1 MASNKKD
8 LFVAIDGNAIVHR
21 AFHAYP
27 QNLTTSDG
35 LAVNAV
41 YGFTVMLLAAL
52 KQFDPKYVF
61 CSFDTKAPTF
71 RHAKFADY
79 KGTRKPTDEG
89 LLAQF
94 PIVEQVL
101 NAFNIPVIKKPGFE
115 ADDILGTVAQWRK
128 NGKWKDEQ
136 FEMYILTGD
145 RDLLQLVGDDVTV
158 CMPVGSFSNLGIYDE
173 HKTLEKYGY
182 LPSQVIDHK
191 ALVGDPSDNIPGV
204 KGIGEKTAITLLSK
218 YGTLDN
224 ICKNLTE
231 IGGRSAKLIGEGIEQ
246 AEFSKDLATIS
257 TDLDLELDLKGCVAR
272 DFDENSLITIF
283 KKLEFKSLISKIPKS
298 DNHIEQG
305 GAVGQFGLFGA
316 PVLEKEVEID
326 WESLKNRVKMVV
338 YGYISKEESS
348 NGIEW
353 LFQVVVDNSGE
364 VFCGKVSSF
373 TKYEECETWYYNIEE
388 MVSRNYIAYGNGL
401 DIRFLAYNL
410 SSGKKNYTLSSLA
423 FDHTLHTLP
432 EKISTFDLQNV
443 GNVLLEIVSELI
455 KKMVS
460 MKHGEYVTEKISVL
474 KGKIKKKDVNSF
486 EMVVKDIEIPVA
498 RILARMEERGIALD
512 LKYLKKLD
520 TEIDGEIAKESKKV
534 WEEVGHEFN
543 INSPKQLSDVLFNE
557 LQLPASGKDKST
569 REEVLHSLINMH
581 GCIPHI
587 LHFRE
592 LSKLSGTYVKP
603 LIEINRSEVHTDF
616 KQMGTTSGR
625 FSSINPNMQNI
636 PAKGDWASKIRA
648 MFVARPGFKLV
659 GADYSQM
666 EFRIMADIS
675 KDPALLSDFANK
687 KDIHLATASRV
698 LNKDIKEVT
707 QKERYLAKTINFAI
721 LFGQSKY
728 GLSKLANIPVELA
741 TQYIDEYFRDYSCV
755 AKYIKNATRDAIDVG
770 YVQSMFGRT
779 RYVAGLTSRNR
790 NIVNAA
796 IREAVNM
803 PIQGGEADIMKLAMI
818 DIQKKIDEKYREKAY
833 ILLQIHD
840 ELNFEAKSEIVE
852 DFAKDIEKIMTN
864 VFPLSV
870 PLGVHVSIGNNMS
883 ELK

>member
-1 MASNKKD
+1 MASKKD
-8 LFVAIDGNAIVHR
+8 LFVAIDGNAIIHR

-27 QNLTTSDG
+27 QTLTTSDG
-35 LAVNAV
+35 LQVNAV
-41 YGFTVMLLAAL
+41 YGFTVMLLAAF

-79 KGTRKPTDEG
+79 KGTRKATDEE

-128 NGKWKDEQ
+128 TGKWKSEE

-145 RDLLQLVGDDVTV
+145 RDLLQLVGPDVTV
-158 CMPVGSFSNLGIYDE
+158 VMPIGGFSNLELFDE

-182 LPSQVIDHK
+182 LPSQVIDYK

-204 KGIGEKTAITLLSK
+204 KGIGEKTTVTLLQK

-224 ICKNLTE
+224 ICKNLNE

-257 TDLDLELDLKGCVAR
+257 TDLDLDLDLKGCVAR
-272 DFDENSLITIF
+272 DFDETSLITVF

-298 DNHIEQG
+298 DNRIEQG
-305 GAVGQFGLFGA
+305 GAVGQFGLFGG
-316 PVLEKEVEID
+316 PISEKEVEID
-326 WESLKNRVKMVV
+326 WASLQNRVKTAV

-353 LFQVVVDNSGE
+353 LFQAVVDNSGE
-364 VFCGKVSSF
+364 VFCGKVVSF
-373 TKYEECETWYYNIEE
+373 TKYEDCETWYYNIED
-388 MVSRNYIAYGNGL
+388 MVSRKYEVLGNGL
-401 DIRFLAYNL
+401 DIRLLAYNI
-410 SSGKKNYTLSSLA
+410 SSGKKNYSLGSLA
-423 FDHTLHTLP
+423 FDYTLHTLP
-432 EKISTFDLQNV
+432 EKISIIDIPNV
-443 GNVLLEIVSELI
+443 GNVLVEIIGELT
-455 KKMVS
+455 KKMKEI
-460 MKHGEYVTEKISVL
+460 KHDEYVAKKFTTLKEKFNE
-474 KGKIKKKDVNSF
+474 KDINEY
-486 EMVVKDIEIPVA
+486 EMVMKDIEIPIA
-498 RILARMEERGIALD
+498 KILAKMEERGIALD
-512 LKYLKKLD
+512 LTYLKKLN
-520 TEIDGEIAKESKKV
+520 TEIDGEIERESKKI
-534 WEEVGHEFN
+534 WQEVGHEFN

-557 LQLPASGKDKST
+557 LQLPAFGKDKST
-569 REEVLHSLINMH
+569 REEVLSTLINAH
-581 GCIPHI
+581 PSIAHI

-603 LIEINRSEVHTDF
+603 LIEINSSEVHTDF
-616 KQMGTTSGR
+616 KQMGTSSGR
-625 FSSINPNMQNI
+625 FASINPNMQNI
-636 PAKGDWASKIRA
+636 PAKGDWATKIRA
-648 MFVARPGFKLV
+648 MFIARKGFKLV

-675 KDPALLSDFANK
+675 QDPALLSDFANK
-687 KDIHLATASRV
+687 KDIHMTTASRV

-728 GLSKLANIPVELA
+728 GLSKLASIPLELA
-741 TQYIDEYFRDYSCV
+741 QQYIDEYFRDYSCV
-755 AKYIKNATRDAIDVG
+755 AKYIKTATREAIDTG

-818 DIQKKIDEKYREKAY
+818 DIQKKIDEKYKDRAY

-840 ELNFEAKSEIVE
+840 ELNFEVKDEIVDDFIE
-852 DFAKDIEKIMTN
+852 DIKEIMVN
-864 VFPLSV
+864 VFPLAV
-870 PLGVHVSIGNNMS
+870 PLAVNVTVGNNMS